1 MKILV
6 ACEESQTVTN
16 TELERIVMET
26 TGPLRQAAIE
36 TLLAADPEWAEWLD
50 MLESEPDALHP

>member
-1 MKILV
+1 M
-6 ACEESQTVTN
+6 TT
-16 TELERIVMET
+16 TELERIAMET